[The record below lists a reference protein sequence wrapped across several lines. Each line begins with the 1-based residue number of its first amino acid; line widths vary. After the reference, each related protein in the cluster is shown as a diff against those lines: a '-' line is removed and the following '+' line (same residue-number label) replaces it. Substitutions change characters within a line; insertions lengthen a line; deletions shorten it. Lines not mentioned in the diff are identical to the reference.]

1 MALRVTVVAA
11 GGRTD
16 DSNVTTVAFTQAKVA
31 PPDAM
36 PRGNLSQAHAATVLT
51 ASWMPGQGLMPN
63 ASDVAFIRHHLGAAA
78 LSMGYFSGA
87 RVRTEQHRHRGIQIE
102 HIPF

>member
-1 MALRVTVVAA
+1 MPLYVRTSQVDSTLLASTKQGSSKVAVRHEGQQSEHNNVALRVTVVAA

-16 DSNVTTVAFTQAKVA
+16 GSNVTTVAFAQAKVA

-51 ASWMPGQGLMPN
+51 AGWMP
-63 ASDVAFIRHHLGAAA
+63 A
-78 LSMGYFSGA
+78 
-87 RVRTEQHRHRGIQIE
+87 
-102 HIPF
+102 